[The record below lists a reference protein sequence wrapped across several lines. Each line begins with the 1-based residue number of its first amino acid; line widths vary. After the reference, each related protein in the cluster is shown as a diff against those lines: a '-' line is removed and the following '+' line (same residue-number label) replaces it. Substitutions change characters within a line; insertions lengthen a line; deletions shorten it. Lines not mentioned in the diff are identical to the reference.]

1 MLVGRIFLTALVGFG
16 LELIRFTEV
25 SSFLFNTTVGLP
37 RLGLLLLVFD
47 IELFGS
53 LSFNV
58 LAMLLLLNGTF
69 EQFTELFL
77 EFLRKADPAGPA
89 APFRLSL
96 GELLFVN
103 VL

>member
-16 LELIRFTEV
+16 FEFIRFTDA

-47 IELFGS
+47 IEVFGS

-58 LAMLLLLNGTF
+58 LALLLLLKGAF
-69 EQFTELFL
+69 EPFTEFL

>member
-16 LELIRFTEV
+16 LEFMRFTEV

-37 RLGLLLLVFD
+37 RLGLLLLFD

-58 LAMLLLLNGTF
+58 LAMLLLLKGAF

-89 APFRLSL
+89 APFKLSL

>member
-16 LELIRFTEV
+16 LEFIRFTEA

-37 RLGLLLLVFD
+37 RFGLLLLFD

-58 LAMLLLLNGTF
+58 LAMLLLLKGAF

-89 APFRLSL
+89 APFKLSL